1 MGKTPNEGERF
12 FFLFFV
18 FKKDHSDVSNYI
30 KKKKKEEKGK
40 HTQKK
45 IGCFANQEIFES
57 MSEQ

>member
-12 FFLFFV
+12 FFLFLFFLKRPLRC
-18 FKKDHSDVSNYI
+18 FKLH
-30 KKKKKEEKGK
+30 KKKKEEKGK